1 MKRKCLA
8 LLACL
13 FSLSAPSFAQQP
25 IKLALGHGA
34 APDTPRHEA
43 CLRFAE
49 IIKQKTGGRYEV
61 HVAPSFQLGNN
72 AAMLTSLRAGT
83 MALSAN
89 GQGPTAVIIP
99 EFSAIGL
106 PFLFSSSEK
115 AWKLIDG
122 PIGKELAEK
131 TAAKGIVMLGFWDNG
146 IRHMTNS
153 KHPIRTPAD
162 VKGLKF
168 RISGDP
174 MVLSI
179 VQALGASGQDIKF
192 SEIYA
197 ALKQGE
203 VDGQEN
209 PLSNIASAKF
219 YEVQPY
225 LSLTGHTYSVMPF
238 MMSKRYWDRMSSS
251 DQKIFQEAANEITQM
266 QRKLSKDADDK
277 LLAELKAKGM
287 KVDTIDRA
295 QFMTATKPV
304 YDQWLASPIG
314 DFVKRVIEASKQQ

>member
-13 FSLSAPSFAQQP
+13 FSLSAPIRPATDQTR
-25 IKLALGHGA
+25 AGTRRA

-61 HVAPSFQLGNN
+61 KRCALVPARQQRRDAHLPACRNDGAFRQWPRPHCSDHPRVFQRSG
-72 AAMLTSLRAGT
+72 S
-83 MALSAN
+83 
-89 GQGPTAVIIP
+89 
-99 EFSAIGL
+99 
-106 PFLFSSSEK
+106 FLFSSSEK

-179 VQALGASGQDIKF
+179 VQALGAGSQDIKF

-203 VDGQEN
+203 VV
-209 PLSNIASAKF
+209 AA
-219 YEVQPY
+219 
-225 LSLTGHTYSVMPF
+225 
-238 MMSKRYWDRMSSS
+238 R
-251 DQKIFQEAANEITQM
+251 KI
-266 QRKLSKDADDK
+266 R
-277 LLAELKAKGM
+277 
-287 KVDTIDRA
+287 
-295 QFMTATKPV
+295 
-304 YDQWLASPIG
+304 
-314 DFVKRVIEASKQQ
+314 